1 MAGKVFAELENVSLS
16 DVRFEDVINI
26 IDVADV
32 PVVAFSDFQ
41 RSKLSKRKRSENS
54 NTVTITNR
62 VRLLEVIP
70 QVLRVLF
77 PVCNFSWII
86 ISTWTWVIIEGTGSY
101 LPLVVES
108 VAESNV
114 SGESFLNNSDVILVS
129 TAIIASDF
137 EALEQLPV
145 FPTISLV
152 IEVGLIAVGVV
163 SVL

>member
-77 PVCNFSWII
+77 PVRNFS
-86 ISTWTWVIIEGTGSY
+86 
-101 LPLVVES
+101 
-108 VAESNV
+108 
-114 SGESFLNNSDVILVS
+114 
-129 TAIIASDF
+129 
-137 EALEQLPV
+137 
-145 FPTISLV
+145 
-152 IEVGLIAVGVV
+152 
-163 SVL
+163 

>member
-26 IDVADV
+26 IDVVDV

-77 PVCNFSWII
+77 PVCNFS
-86 ISTWTWVIIEGTGSY
+86 
-101 LPLVVES
+101 
-108 VAESNV
+108 
-114 SGESFLNNSDVILVS
+114 
-129 TAIIASDF
+129 
-137 EALEQLPV
+137 
-145 FPTISLV
+145 
-152 IEVGLIAVGVV
+152 
-163 SVL
+163 